1 VDKELKM
8 LRKESVVAGFKILAQ
23 HLSVGT
29 EENSSENP
37 HNNRSPGRE
46 LKPGPVPYEAEMLTT
61 RLSPLNISVSNNGNR
76 KFPW

>member
-46 LKPGPVPYEAEMLTT
+46 LKPGPVPI
-61 RLSPLNISVSNNGNR
+61 RS
-76 KFPW
+76 